1 MKTALTS
8 CPAEAPRAPVLSSR
22 AIRRVRTRRILLEA
36 SIREQDAAAKLGGGA
51 DANLQQDRETA
62 AALRIR
68 FKDMVQER
76 RRRKRGNLRRTIK
89 INTKQF

>member
-36 SIREQDAAAKLGGGA
+36 SIREQDAAAKLGGGGGRCQPSA
-51 DANLQQDRETA
+51 
-62 AALRIR
+62 
-68 FKDMVQER
+68 
-76 RRRKRGNLRRTIK
+76 G
-89 INTKQF
+89 